1 MRHRLAGLLL
11 SALSLWIADA
21 AAAPV
26 RVDAVEADLVSEF
39 DAVSPGTTAWLG
51 LRLSHDPHWHTY
63 WVNPGDAG
71 LPTRLNWKLEPGFTA
86 GPIQW
91 PLPQVLRAGPLA
103 NYGYEGTV
111 LLPVEVSVPRGA
123 AAGSS
128 AHFSARADWLVCND
142 VCIPGGADLVL
153 DLPVRGAPDLH
164 PGRYAAEFSAARA
177 RVPQP
182 ISLADPKAILDGKR
196 VRLEFVRTPAPTHLT
211 FLPLDANRIQPAA
224 AQDLSTAGGRVDLDL
239 SVAEAPAP
247 DFARL
252 RGVLVADGGPSAS
265 GAASG
270 WAGTVDVPVR
280 AGAIPAAAPSPAAP
294 SAGESAATGSTFWV
308 LVGAF
313 FGGAI
318 LNLMPCVFP
327 ILSLKLLGLVQH
339 RSSGGPSLRAHGAAF
354 AVGAVASF
362 VALAAVLVG
371 LRAAGSEIGWGF
383 QLQTPIVVAL
393 LIALFFLIGMN
404 LLGAFE
410 FTFGSGLANSRV
422 ARGLDGEGLRGSF
435 ATGVLAVVVASPCTA
450 PFMGAALGYA
460 VTQPAPVALA
470 VFALLGAGM
479 AAPYVVLTTFPGWLA
494 RLPRPG
500 AWMERFKQILA
511 FPMFGTCVW
520 LLWVLAQQVDLDGWA
535 LMLAALVAL
544 GLAAWS
550 AGLAQRGAGAFA
562 WVGACAL
569 AAALAAMLAAAG
581 PGAVHA
587 AQAGA
592 ALRHDDGRWAAWSPD
607 AQQRALALNEPVFVD
622 FTAAWC
628 VTCQANKR
636 LVLYSRSVADAFR
649 SKGVS
654 LMRADWTNRNE
665 AIAREL
671 ARFHRD
677 GVPLYVLYDRA
688 GQAHVLPEILTQSR
702 VLDALEPL

>member
-1 MRHRLAGLLL
+1 MAWLSGALSASLSAPLLCVVA
-11 SALSLWIADA
+11 ALSLPIADA

-26 RVDAVEADLVSEF
+26 RVDAVEGELVSEF
-39 DAVSPGTTAWLG
+39 DAVSPGQTAWLG

-71 LPTRLNWKLEPGFTA
+71 LPTRLNWKLAPGFTA
-86 GPIQW
+86 GQIQW

-103 NYGYEGTV
+103 NYGYEGQV
-111 LLPVEVSVPRGA
+111 LLPVEVSVPRSA
-123 AAGSS
+123 AVGSS
-128 AHFSARADWLVCND
+128 AHIAARADWLVCND
-142 VCIPGGADLVL
+142 VCIPGGADLAL
-153 DLPVRGAPDLH
+153 DMPVRAAQDLH
-164 PGRYAAEFSAARA
+164 PARYAEEFASSRA

-182 ISLADPKAILDGKR
+182 VALDAPKAIRDGGR
-196 VRLEFVRTPAPTHLT
+196 VRLEFVRRPAPARLT
-211 FLPLDANRIQPAA
+211 FLALDANRIQPAA
-224 AQDLSTAGGRVDLDL
+224 AQGLSIAGDRIDLDL
-239 SVAEAPAP
+239 SAAEPPAP
-247 DFARL
+247 DFTTL
-252 RGVLVADGGPSAS
+252 RGVLVADSGPSPT

-270 WAGTVDVPVR
+270 WTGVIDVPVR
-280 AGAIPAAAPSPAAP
+280 AGVIPAAMPSPAAP
-294 SAGESAATGSTFWV
+294 AAGESVPTGPSSTFWATFWV
-308 LVGAF
+308 LAGAF

-339 RSSGGPSLRAHGAAF
+339 RASEGPSLRAHGAAF

-362 VALAAVLVG
+362 VALAAVLVA

-383 QLQTPIVVAL
+383 QLQTPMVVAL

-410 FTFGSGLANSRV
+410 FTFGSGLANSSV
-422 ARGLDGEGLRGSF
+422 ARRLDGEGLRGSF
-435 ATGVLAVVVASPCTA
+435 ATGVLAVVIASPCTA

-479 AAPYVVLTTFPGWLA
+479 ATPYLLLTIFPGWLA

-500 AWMERFKQILA
+500 AWMERFKQIMA
-511 FPMFGTCVW
+511 FPMFATCVW

-569 AAALAAMLAAAG
+569 AAALAAMVAAAG
-581 PGAVHA
+581 PGVVHTG
-587 AQAGA
+587 QAGA
-592 ALRHDDGRWAAWSPD
+592 VRGHDDGRWAAWSPD
-607 AQQRALALNEPVFVD
+607 AQQHALAL
-622 FTAAWC
+622 
-628 VTCQANKR
+628 
-636 LVLYSRSVADAFR
+636 
-649 SKGVS
+649 
-654 LMRADWTNRNE
+654 
-665 AIAREL
+665 
-671 ARFHRD
+671 
-677 GVPLYVLYDRA
+677 
-688 GQAHVLPEILTQSR
+688 
-702 VLDALEPL
+702 